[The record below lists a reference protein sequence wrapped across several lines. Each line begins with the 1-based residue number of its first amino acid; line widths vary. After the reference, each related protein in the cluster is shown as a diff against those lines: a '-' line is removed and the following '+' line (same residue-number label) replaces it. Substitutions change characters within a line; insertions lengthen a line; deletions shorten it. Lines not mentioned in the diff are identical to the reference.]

1 MTYPGFY
8 NAVRYREKLSLPTP
22 AAYSTSKLEDVGG
35 LTLTYIFCYAM
46 NINRS
51 LGVA

>member
-8 NAVRYREKLSLPTP
+8 NAVRYHEKLSLPTS

-35 LTLTYIFCYAM
+35 LTLTSIF
-46 NINRS
+46 
-51 LGVA
+51 